1 MTKED
6 KILGRI
12 AEFARFL
19 KTHEAMPKRSS
30 STKEEASLG
39 NWSYQLELAHTK
51 ALAGT
56 LVPGN
61 GACVDHLANENIR
74 NAYNAALRFLPQKR
88 SVE

>member
-6 KILGRI
+6 KVLGRI
-12 AEFARFL
+12 AEFARHL
-19 KTHEAMPKRSS
+19 QTHEAMPIERN
-30 STKEEASLG
+30 TKEEASLC
-39 NWSYQLELAHTK
+39 NWSNQLERTRTK

>member
-30 STKEEASLG
+30 TKEEASLCC
-39 NWSYQLELAHTK
+39 WSYQLEKAHTK

-61 GACVDHLANENIR
+61 GGYVDHLANENIR

>member
-12 AEFARFL
+12 AEFARHL
-19 KTHEAMPKRSS
+19 QTHEAMPIKRN
-30 STKEEASLG
+30 TKEEAFLYA
-39 NWSYQLELAHTK
+39 WSNQLERTRK
-51 ALAGT
+51 SALAGT

-61 GACVDHLANENIR
+61 GGHVDHLANENIR

>member
-30 STKEEASLG
+30 TKEEASLCC
-39 NWSYQLELAHTK
+39 WSYQLEKAHTK

-56 LVPGN
+56 LVPGS
-61 GACVDHLANENIR
+61 GMSDHLANENIR

>member
-19 KTHEAMPKRSS
+19 KTHEAMPKQGS
-30 STKEEASLG
+30 STKEEASLYS
-39 NWSYQLELAHTK
+39 WSKHLVKTRTK

-61 GACVDHLANENIR
+61 GGYVDQME
-74 NAYNAALRFLPQKR
+74 YM
-88 SVE
+88 